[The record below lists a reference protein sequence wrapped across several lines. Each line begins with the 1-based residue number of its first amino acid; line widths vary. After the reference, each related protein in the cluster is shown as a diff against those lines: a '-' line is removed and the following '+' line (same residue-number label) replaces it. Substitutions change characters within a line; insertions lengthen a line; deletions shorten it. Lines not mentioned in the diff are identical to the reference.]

1 MFIAYSLDRT
11 TRYALP
17 SASEAEQAGAVL
29 VEGDAARALS
39 QSLACADPHCEAGLV
54 YRQGESVRAHWAHAP
69 GTADGCEETRGGK
82 EGEWHRFVCR
92 DLLGAAL
99 AHEYVVPGARADLVV
114 PRRNRSKMTAFEVQ
128 HSPIGAETVKSRH
141 AAHAAAGLIA
151 TVWVL
156 DGAVALPGVDTD
168 AWADPTRNPVVR
180 TRVSWVIDLLA
191 LAQATVHHRCP
202 VAVLVDTPAG
212 HVLRL
217 VDRVAVET
225 DADGGRVAVVTGWS
239 QPVPER
245 VLRDWAAGPGYRLLD
260 AETHPEVRVLDAA
273 ATRRVKAAEPL
284 LGASAAKVAADRS
297 RVRVMYDKA
306 PKGTKESAVKRG
318 LTWHGDR
325 KAYSDGSVAEA
336 ARAVGPWTPQVEDW
350 LASHRVPIT
359 FG

>member
-1 MFIAYSLDRT
+1 MFVAYSPDRT

-17 SASEAEQAGAVL
+17 SATEAERAGAVP
-29 VEGDAARALS
+29 VDGDGARALS
-39 QSLACADPHCEAGLV
+39 PSLGCAGPHCEAGLI

-69 GTADGCEETRGGK
+69 GTADGCEETRGK

-114 PRRNRSKMTAFEVQ
+114 PRRDTSKMTAFEVQ
-128 HSPIGAETVKSRH
+128 HSPIKPETVEQRH

-156 DGAVALPGVDTD
+156 DGAVALPGVNTT
-168 AWADPTRNPVVR
+168 AWADPGRNPVVR
-180 TRVSWVIDLLA
+180 TRVSWAIDLLT
-191 LAQATVHHRCP
+191 LAQANTAHRCP

-212 HVLRL
+212 HGLRF

-225 DADGGRVAVVTGWS
+225 DADGARVAVVTAWS
-239 QPVPER
+239 KPVPER

-260 AETHPEVRVLDAA
+260 AGTHPEVRVLDAA

-284 LGASAAKVAADRS
+284 FGASAAKVAADRS
-297 RVRVMYDKA
+297 QVRVMYDRAAAGVDK
-306 PKGTKESAVKRG
+306 PAVKRG
-318 LTWHGDR
+318 LEWRSGR
-325 KAYSDGSVAEA
+325 KAYSDGSVATA
-336 ARAVGPWTPQVEDW
+336 GRAVGPWTPQVEDW
-350 LASHRVPIT
+350 LASHRVLVT